1 MKKRQAYLMAGLAFF
16 SACATLEL
24 EPNEDQIEA
33 AIATKFRDVRALA
46 TLLPGLESFAGLIDV
61 QGARKQGC
69 QATEDVRR
77 SGYRCTVT
85 LDVKTPLTVLH
96 PTLDL
101 RFIKTASGWAVADF
115 L

>member
-1 MKKRQAYLMAGLAFF
+1 MMKRYTALWVGL
-16 SACATLEL
+16 SLLGACATLER
-24 EPNEDQIEA
+24 EPSEDELEA

-46 TLLPGLESFAGLIDV
+46 SLLPGLEPFVGLLDV

-69 QATEDVRR
+69 QATDDVRR
-77 SGYRCTVT
+77 TGYRCTVT

-101 RFIKTASGWAVADF
+101 RFIKTASGWAVAD
-115 L
+115 LP

>member
-1 MKKRQAYLMAGLAFF
+1 MTKKLACLFVGL
-16 SACATLEL
+16 SLLGACAALER
-24 EPNEDQIEA
+24 EPSEDELEA

-46 TLLPGLESFAGLIDV
+46 ILLPGLESFVGLIDV
-61 QGARKQGC
+61 QGGRKQGC
-69 QATEDVRR
+69 QATDDVRR

-101 RFIKTASGWAVADF
+101 RFIKTASGWAVAD
-115 L
+115 LP